1 MQLSELFY
9 SLQGEGTTR
18 GTPSVFLRFNGCNL
32 TCGVQSNVC
41 DATKASWICDS
52 YKIWQQKN
60 IELTNEQLLEKLLN
74 WGSREDYNSERIHLV
89 WTGGEPLIE
98 KNANQIY
105 SFLTFARDKGFF
117 FFSEVETN
125 GTQFSKQLFDE
136 GLINLVNCSPKLS
149 NSGIHKDVRC
159 NEVIL
164 EQLSCIKNTY
174 FKFVITSKDQWYEI
188 ENDFSMVSPSRII
201 LMPGMDCLN
210 ETNTKVMQSIWE
222 LAQEKKVLF
231 STREH
236 IHVWNK
242 LTGV

>member
-18 GTPSVFLRFNGCNL
+18 GTPAVFIRFNGCNL
-32 TCGVQSNVC
+32 TCGVQSAVC
-41 DATKASWICDS
+41 DASKASWICDS
-52 YKIWQQKN
+52 YKVWQEKN
-60 IELTNEQLLEKLLN
+60 INISEQQLLEKLLF
-74 WGSREDYNSERIHLV
+74 WGSREDYNNERIHLV
-89 WTGGEPLIE
+89 WTGGEPLIR
-98 KNANQIY
+98 KNEDQIY

-117 FFSEVETN
+117 FFSEIETN
-125 GTQFSKQLFDE
+125 GTQFSKRLFDE

-149 NSGIHKDVRC
+149 NSGIHKNVRC
-159 NEVIL
+159 NEVVL
-164 EQLSCIKNTY
+164 NQLSCVEKTY
-174 FKFVITSKDQWYEI
+174 FKFVITSKNQWCEI
-188 ENDFSMVSPSRII
+188 ERDFPMISLSKII
-201 LMPGMDCLN
+201 LMPGMDCLS
-210 ETNTKVMQSIWE
+210 ETNVKVMQTIWE